1 MPEKTP
7 GKSRKTKTKAPGP
20 DEASAPVLMADRYI
34 GDQLKA
40 IYDAVV
46 AEPVPDRLLQ
56 LLDRLGSEAEK

>member
-7 GKSRKTKTKAPGP
+7 GKSRNRKTKASAP
-20 DEASAPVLMADRYI
+20 DEASAPAPVADRYI
-34 GDQLKA
+34 ADQLKA

-56 LLDRLGSEAEK
+56 LLDRLHGEAEK